1 VAEYYEHKGRLVS
14 VNGDLPVG
22 EVSGQVFGAIE
33 HRDGNCL

>member
-1 VAEYYEHKGRLVS
+1 

-22 EVSGQVFGAIE
+22 EVSGQMFYVIE

>member
-1 VAEYYEHKGRLVS
+1 VA

-22 EVSGQVFGAIE
+22 EVTGQLFYVIE